1 MKQYLLPL
9 YFQYRFTK
17 YFFQFIKPIGFKNLI
32 WCYFNGFFPKNFV
45 LFNLSKNDPKYYVSD
60 FEENFKISR
69 INKNPQVLNN
79 KLVFPEII
87 GSFFKAPQIHAL
99 IYQGKL
105 LPYKPESEFTETF
118 ALQYLKSGNAI
129 IMKPIDGDGGIGIVK
144 VYFDSIQ
151 AKYNWNGNLIQEEEL
166 LKRFSTLNN
175 YLVSDFVKQGEYTA
189 TLYSNAVNTIRIMS
203 MIDPET
209 GRPFVAF
216 AAHRIGND
224 QSAPVDNCAMGG
236 YTAPI
241 DVKTGTMGAA
251 SASKFSGMT
260 KPHYPIHPHSG
271 NPIEGVVIPQWEK
284 LKHEICELHGRL
296 NYINYIGWDIVY
308 AADGHFYLLEG
319 NDQVDLK
326 LHQVHSPL
334 LLDSAVKKFYTYH
347 IGISR

>member
-45 LFNLSKNDPKYYVSD
+45 LFNLSKNDPKNYVSD

-87 GSFFKAPQIHAL
+87 GSFFKAPRIHAL

-151 AKYNWNGNLIQEEEL
+151 AKYNWNGNLIQEEEP

-175 YLVSDFVKQGEYTA
+175 NLS
-189 TLYSNAVNTIRIMS
+189 
-203 MIDPET
+203 
-209 GRPFVAF
+209 
-216 AAHRIGND
+216 
-224 QSAPVDNCAMGG
+224 
-236 YTAPI
+236 
-241 DVKTGTMGAA
+241 
-251 SASKFSGMT
+251 
-260 KPHYPIHPHSG
+260 
-271 NPIEGVVIPQWEK
+271 
-284 LKHEICELHGRL
+284 
-296 NYINYIGWDIVY
+296 
-308 AADGHFYLLEG
+308 
-319 NDQVDLK
+319 
-326 LHQVHSPL
+326 
-334 LLDSAVKKFYTYH
+334 
-347 IGISR
+347 